1 MIRTKPGT
9 VLYFELKEKI
19 KVMISSGIYPV
30 GSQLPTEL
38 ELCNK
43 FEVSRTTV
51 RLALQQLELEGIIQ
65 KFQGKGTFVSQPKI
79 NEVLTPKITSFSE
92 QMKDAGLSS
101 YSKVLA
107 KEIIPAYP
115 SLALSLEINKDDPV
129 IKLVR
134 LRFGGTEPFQHSTSY
149 VPWKVAP
156 TLIQD
161 DCSGSLFELL
171 QVKYQI
177 TIWKSVETIEPI
189 LSNQLV
195 SEMLNIPAGSPAFLL
210 ESSTYSSDHVP
221 IEYSSTIVRGDRS
234 KFVLERYY
242 S

>member
-1 MIRTKPGT
+1 MIRKPGT
-9 VLYFELKEKI
+9 ALYFELKEKI
-19 KVMISSGIYPV
+19 KNMISSGIYPV
-30 GSQLPTEL
+30 GSKLPTET

-51 RLALQQLELEGIIQ
+51 RLALQQLEFEGVIQ
-65 KFQGKGTFVSQPKI
+65 KFQGKGTFVLQPKI
-79 NEVLTPKITSFSE
+79 KEKLTPKITSFSE
-92 QMKDAGLSS
+92 QMHDAGLSS

-107 KEIIPAYP
+107 MEIIPAFP
-115 SLALSLEINKDDPV
+115 SLADSLEINHNDPV

-149 VPWKVAP
+149 VPWNVAP
-156 TLIQD
+156 TLIKD

-171 QVKYQI
+171 RVKYQI
-177 TIWKSVETIEPI
+177 NIWKSVETIEPI
-189 LSNQLV
+189 LSNQEV
-195 SEMLNIPAGSPAFLL
+195 SEMLNIPSGSPAFSL
-210 ESSTYSSDHVP
+210 ESLTYSSDHVP
-221 IEYSSTIVRGDRS
+221 IEYSFTILRGDRS